1 MKRLRSLFI
10 LIGFLSTGRA
20 HGPGGKLEKG
30 RTVKTQ
36 KSWTIKSNVLL
47 SLAMFALLN
56 VLMSSAVAGK
66 LAGTPGK
73 AAAHGRNAADDDLNQ
88 PRFRVR
94 SNTFQNNTV
103 MPQSMVFNGTLGSV
117 CTGGNTSPDLEW
129 TSSLP
134 WTKSYTVVVYDET
147 GEFTHWGVYNI
158 PPNVN
163 RLPSGAGSLDA
174 NGNPVISFPQ
184 ISNDTFTVGY
194 VGPCP
199 PANVQPLTHKYRFT
213 VYALDTTFDL
223 PQFNGFLA
231 PSETLFRAMIG
242 HVIETT
248 TITALLSCENMGSAC
263 S

>member
-1 MKRLRSLFI
+1 MKMQK
-10 LIGFLSTGRA
+10 GWTM
-20 HGPGGKLEKG
+20 KEK
-30 RTVKTQ
+30 
-36 KSWTIKSNVLL
+36 VLL
-47 SLAMFALLN
+47 SLALFATLNMMFP
-56 VLMSSAVAGK
+56 VVVGK

-73 AAAHGRNAADDDLNQ
+73 AAAHGWNARVDDDLKL
-88 PRFRVR
+88 PRFHVR

-117 CTGGNTSPDLEW
+117 CTGMNISPDLEW
-129 TSSLP
+129 TPGLP
-134 WTKSYTVVVYDET
+134 WTKSYAVVVYDET

-158 PPNVN
+158 PANVTK
-163 RLPSGAGSLDA
+163 LPSGAGS
-174 NGNPVISFPQ
+174 ISNSGAPAVPYPQ

-199 PANVQPLTHKYRFT
+199 PANVEPLTHKYLFT

-248 TITALLSCENMGSAC
+248 TITALLSCENMGSGCA
-263 S
+263 